1 MTAVLSWHVQN
12 FVVIDALETELPLSE
27 IAVRF
32 KFGMKIY
39 REMPPCISEAI
50 FFTKYTANAEEQEAG
65 IKNTIPVG

>member
-39 REMPPCISEAI
+39 REMPPVYLRL
-50 FFTKYTANAEEQEAG
+50 FFLPSTLQMQRNKRQG
-65 IKNTIPVG
+65 